1 MIRGGAEGVVL
12 AQLIYAAALL
22 PCIRKTAKCE
32 GHKVLRSHCVC
43 TWKLHALKG
52 LTTGND

>member
-1 MIRGGAEGVVL
+1 MIRGGGRGGAL

-32 GHKVLRSHCVC
+32 GHKVLRSPCVC

-52 LTTGND
+52 LAAGND